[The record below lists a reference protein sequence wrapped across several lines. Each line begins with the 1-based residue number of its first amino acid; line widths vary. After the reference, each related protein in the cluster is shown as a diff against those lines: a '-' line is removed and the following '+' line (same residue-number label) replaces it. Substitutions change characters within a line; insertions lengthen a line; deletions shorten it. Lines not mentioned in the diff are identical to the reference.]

1 MKKVDEEAIKKLA
14 QLHCTYDEIAEFSGV
29 STKTLQ
35 RNYVHLIKK
44 GREMGRISLRRAQ
57 FEKALS
63 GNVVMQIWLGKQHL
77 DQRDKIEQ
85 TTYNEPLPLI
95 INAKPEEIEDVK
107 KKGNVFGAV
116 IEYTKTEKGTSIGR
130 RKITS
135 TMNKHKR
142 RQQKAKYR
150 GQGK

>member
-1 MKKVDEEAIKKLA
+1 LYEKVKMDKTMARPMKQVDEQTIQKLA
-14 QLHCTYDEIAEFSGV
+14 QLHCTYDEIASFVGV

-44 GREMGRISLRRAQ
+44 GRETGNISLRRAQ

-85 TTYNEPLPLI
+85 TNYNEPLPL
-95 INAKPEEIEDVK
+95 
-107 KKGNVFGAV
+107 V
-116 IEYTKTEKGTSIGR
+116 IEAVEEKKDGEEKG
-130 RKITS
+130 
-135 TMNKHKR
+135 
-142 RQQKAKYR
+142 
-150 GQGK
+150 